1 MELHGRVA
9 LVTGAGRRVGR
20 AIALGLAQRGARLAV
35 HYQQDAAGAT
45 EVVAQIRAA
54 GGEAES
60 FAADLS
66 DADAATGL
74 VHRVAD
80 HFKAFDVLINSAAVM
95 ERTPVGEVTPA
106 VWDQMFAINLR
117 APFFAAQAAAAV
129 MPAADRG
136 GGVIVNIADLAALE
150 TWPAYVPHGITK
162 AGIIQM
168 TRGLAHA
175 LAPRIRVNAIAPGAV
190 LLPEHWNA
198 ADAAHL
204 VASTPLGRLGSPD
217 DVLGAVDYLI
227 TADYVTG
234 VTIVVDGGRRV
245 RT

>member
-1 MELHGRVA
+1 VELHGRVA

-20 AIALGLAQRGARLAV
+20 AIALGLARRGARVAV
-35 HYQQDAAGAT
+35 HYQQDAAGAS
-45 EVVAQIRAA
+45 EVVAGIRAS

-60 FAADLS
+60 FVADLS
-66 DADAATGL
+66 EADAATRL
-74 VHRVAD
+74 VQQVAD
-80 HFKAFDVLINSAAVM
+80 HFKSFDVLINSAAVM

-106 VWDQMFAINLR
+106 VWDRMFAINLR

-129 MPAADRG
+129 MPGAEKG

-162 AGIIQM
+162 AGVIQM
-168 TRGLAHA
+168 TRALAHA

-190 LLPEHWNA
+190 LLPEHWSA

-204 VASTPLGRLGSPD
+204 VSSTPLHRLGSPD
-217 DVLGAVDYLI
+217 DVVSAVLYLI
-227 TADYVTG
+227 DADYVTG
-234 VTIVVDGGRRV
+234 VTIVVDGGRHV

>member
-1 MELHGRVA
+1 
-9 LVTGAGRRVGR
+9 
-20 AIALGLAQRGARLAV
+20 
-35 HYQQDAAGAT
+35 
-45 EVVAQIRAA
+45 
-54 GGEAES
+54 
-60 FAADLS
+60 
-66 DADAATGL
+66 
-74 VHRVAD
+74 
-80 HFKAFDVLINSAAVM
+80 
-95 ERTPVGEVTPA
+95 
-106 VWDQMFAINLR
+106 
-117 APFFAAQAAAAV
+117 
-129 MPAADRG
+129 MPAAEKG

-198 ADAAHL
+198 TDAAHL
-204 VASTPLGRLGSPD
+204 VASTPLGRLGSPN
-217 DVLGAVDYLI
+217 DVVGAVDYLI
-227 TADYVTG
+227 SADYVTG